1 MEGTATYTL
10 ATLLQDV
17 GSIFT
22 AMVGWVQK
30 VIEMI
35 TSNPILLVFVIF
47 SLIFG
52 AVAMVRRLIRI

>member
-1 MEGTATYTL
+1 METTAYTL
-10 ATLLQDV
+10 TQLLADV

-22 AMVGWVQK
+22 AMVSWVQS
-30 VIEMI
+30 VIQMI